1 MDGLLAGLPRI
12 GDVAQRLAVNFRE
25 AGLVAHQQGANLE
38 ARLAA
43 LGEEAAKTAQISE
56 TSTASIL
63 EAIVALQGQA
73 KETESDLLAAS
84 THVTEAHDAALAPMT
99 NISVSARGES
109 TSTATPAEPGGGK
122 RGC

>member
-1 MDGLLAGLPRI
+1 MRI
-12 GDVAQRLAVNFRE
+12 SDCSSDVCTSDLVNFRE

-43 LGEEAAKTAQISE
+43 LGEEAAKAAQTSE

-84 THVTEAHDAALAPMT
+84 AQVTDAHDAALAHIT
-99 NISVSARGES
+99 TISDRKSVV
-109 TSTATPAEPGGGK
+109 
-122 RGC
+122 